1 MMNIDNAL
9 KYGIKILER
18 NSIKSAKLDC
28 EIIISKIMGKD
39 RGFILLNQN
48 KYLENKQFDDFKSLI
63 FQRSKRKPIA
73 YLTGKKDFWN
83 NEFKIDNNVLVPR
96 PDTELIIEEVLK
108 CTKNKNNIKLLDIGV
123 GSGCILLS
131 ILNEKKDF
139 YGVGIDV
146 SKKCVE
152 LSKIN
157 AFNLGINKRI
167 KFFKT
172 DVDNFNYGKYD
183 LIVANPPYINHF
195 DLKYLDKE
203 VVDFEPKLSLDGGLD
218 GLSVI
223 RKVVNK
229 ASKLIK
235 VNGTFILEIG
245 FDQKERVKK
254 ILRNKGFY
262 IKKVLKDY
270 ANNDRCIVSIKNN
283 LHS

>member
-1 MMNIDNAL
+1 MMNIENAL
-9 KYGIKILER
+9 KYGVKILER

-63 FQRSKRKPIA
+63 VQRSKRKPIA